1 MSDFLLVVGSSL
13 AVNPAARMPQIAK
26 QHGAR
31 IAIVNRE
38 PTPLDPIAELAIH
51 ANAGSTL
58 SGAYAQL
65 NIQPGV
71 TGQ

>member
-31 IAIVNRE
+31 IAIINRE
-38 PTPLDPIAELAIH
+38 ATPLDPIADLVIH

-58 SGAYAQL
+58 SGAYAQMS
-65 NIQPGV
+65 IHPGAS
-71 TGQ
+71 GH